1 MDKKDISETF
11 NHLITINER
20 KNIILSGIKKLNS
33 FDDSEF
39 FVDSIMG
46 SILIKGD
53 NLELI
58 KLDTFQGT
66 LSIKGKINSVN
77 YLDDSK
83 KIIKYLYDTYKD
95 NIIISIM
102 NQYTPVCK
110 INDFPNL
117 NRKLTDEEYDEVIDY
132 ACSLGIENAFV
143 QEGETQSES
152 FIPDFDSSII

>member
-83 KIIKYLYDTYKD
+83 KIRTE
-95 NIIISIM
+95 NIIARLF
-102 NQYTPVCK
+102 K
-110 INDFPNL
+110 
-117 NRKLTDEEYDEVIDY
+117 
-132 ACSLGIENAFV
+132 
-143 QEGETQSES
+143 
-152 FIPDFDSSII
+152 